1 MKKPVPS
8 FSTTC
13 LNIIATV
20 DAGFDAM
27 SGELVEKIATGIVE
41 AFKVTRSVARTLR
54 SFARPRP

>member
-1 MKKPVPS
+1 
-8 FSTTC
+8 
-13 LNIIATV
+13 
-20 DAGFDAM
+20 M